1 MSDKIEPSTSEAET
15 SGTPAEPAVSQ
26 DTKAAFAAALARKN
40 AATKARS
47 EHLDGENHVHGTSSP
62 GVTKRQFRRKS
73 G

>member
-1 MSDKIEPSTSEAET
+1 MADKSEASTE
-15 SGTPAEPAVSQ
+15 SAESPVTE

-40 AATKARS
+40 ATAKARS

>member
-1 MSDKIEPSTSEAET
+1 MAENSEPTTASAESPVT
-15 SGTPAEPAVSQ
+15 E

-40 AATKARS
+40 ATTKARS